1 MENLLFLIA
10 TLAIRI
16 SSKSLKK
23 RTIGDTGCSVML
35 DANAAITYTEFD
47 NGDHLYMSSF
57 NTDSVTYGFVLMD
70 LKNKLNNPEEAE
82 YLLGDLMLD
91 LKKASDI
98 QHSFGLDRGLK
109 HPVTEC
115 VSGIIDY
122 WQDKDGI
129 DWKIKGWTNGNCMA
143 VMYVKNINHASVKK
157 QDFFLDCIRF

>member
-35 DANAAITYTEFD
+35 DTNAAVTYSESD
-47 NGDHLYMSSF
+47 NGEHFYMSTF
-57 NTDSVTYGFVLMD
+57 NSGAVTYGFVLLD
-70 LKNKLNNPEEAE
+70 LKNKITNLSEAE

-98 QHSFGLDRGLK
+98 QHSYGLDRGIK
-109 HPVTEC
+109 HPISQS

-122 WQDKDGI
+122 WQDKEGI
-129 DWKIKGWTNGNCMA
+129 DWKIKGWTDGNCMA
-143 VMYVKNINHASVKK
+143 VMYVKNINNTSVKK
-157 QDFFLDCIRF
+157 QEFFLDCIRF